1 MELLFETQTAK
12 YLREVLYA
20 AISQE
25 ETSETIVPDSYPDV
39 ERILDSFA
47 SVVIRGK
54 DYRSGGVNVS
64 GGIHAGVLYMPEDHS
79 APRTL
84 HFYIPFNVKADSDEA
99 TDHTRAMV
107 DCHVRSVDARAINS
121 RKVMIRVNLAGH
133 VAGYEPAEQNLYS
146 YQPQPGCDLQ
156 TKVTTYRVIRPLELG
171 EKPFTMAEEAELPS
185 GRAPMQ
191 ELCRYQTDLEV
202 TEARM
207 VGNKGVFKGAVN
219 LKLLYLTEDG
229 ELNTWSCQLPFSQYV
244 ELEHDYDE
252 EELQTMMVLTDL
264 NVEDANGQGKRLL
277 VNLQLLAQCAVVG
290 ERSMEV
296 VEDAYSLCHD
306 FTPRWQTLEAAGR
319 LDRQSLNQVVRSAV
333 QVPARSVVDT
343 QIYLDT
349 PVLRHQDD
357 TATMVLPLTA
367 NILYVDEEGELQGTC
382 ARLESTCQTALA
394 DGCTCRPCARLTGE
408 AFAVPAGE
416 GVEVRCSV
424 GFTVDSMAHQGM
436 NTLCGG
442 QMSEEC
448 TAAADRP
455 SVILRPAKADDT
467 LWSVAKGCR
476 TTTDA
481 ICKANG
487 LDADN
492 PKLTGMLL
500 IPITK

>member
-1 MELLFETQTAK
+1 MELLFETQTAN

-84 HFYIPFNVKADSDEA
+84 HFYIPFNVKADSDTA
-99 TDHTRAMV
+99 TERTRAMV
-107 DCHVRSVDARAINS
+107 DCHVKSVDARAINS
-121 RKVMIRVNLAGH
+121 RKVLIRVNLSGS
-133 VAGYEPAEQNLYS
+133 VTGYEAAEQTLYH
-146 YQPQPGCDLQ
+146 YRPEEGCDLQ
-156 TKVTTYRVIRPLELG
+156 TRTTTYQVVRPLELA
-171 EKPFTMAEEAELPS
+171 EKPFTMAEEAELPT

-244 ELEHDYDE
+244 ELEHEYDE
-252 EELQTMMVLTDL
+252 EELQTMMALTDL

-290 ERSMEV
+290 QRSMEV

-306 FTPRWQTLEAAGR
+306 FTPHWQTVEAAGR
-319 LDRQSLNQVVRSAV
+319 LDRQSVNQVVRSTVSA
-333 QVPARSVVDT
+333 PARTVVDT
-343 QIYLDT
+343 QIYLDA

-357 TATMVLPLTA
+357 TATMVLPMTA
-367 NILYVDEEGELQGTC
+367 NILYFDENGDLQGTC
-382 ARLESTCQTALA
+382 AKLETSFQTELA
-394 DGCTCRPCARLTGE
+394 DGCSCRPHAHLAGE

-424 GFTVDSMAHQGM
+424 GFTVDSMASQG
-436 NTLCGG
+436 LRALSGG
-442 QMSEEC
+442 QLSEEC
-448 TAAADRP
+448 TASADRP
-455 SVILRPAKADDT
+455 SVILRHAKADDT
-467 LWSVAKGCR
+467 LWSVAKSCR
-476 TTTDA
+476 TTADA
-481 ICKANG
+481 ICKANALEG
-487 LDADN
+487 DSPRLS
-492 PKLTGMLL
+492 GMLL
-500 IPITK
+500 IPIAK